1 MVLQIKLCFQKYQP
15 NVIIYH
21 KPNTNK
27 AAAVQTPW
35 YMLVQ
40 GSPTIHNTLCVT
52 VRDPQSVKGLNVWQH
67 LYWDRFIFMRRQFV
81 TGIQWHEIIRR
92 LKIYALVKRWVSLD
106 IQVQIIWRIKMQLS
120 DWYVEF
126 VLKKVV
132 WNRGV
137 AFLLCNV
144 VCVVFICYCF
154 DDSLL
159 IWISSLIR

>member
-1 MVLQIKLCFQKYQP
+1 MVWFVLSLTSVASVCATKAIYDWIISASGTTNQIVFPKNISQMY
-15 NVIIYH
+15 VIVYH
-21 KPNTNK
+21 KPNTNQ

-126 VLKKVV
+126 VLKKSC
-132 WNRGV
+132 
-137 AFLLCNV
+137 LK
-144 VCVVFICYCF
+144 
-154 DDSLL
+154 
-159 IWISSLIR
+159 